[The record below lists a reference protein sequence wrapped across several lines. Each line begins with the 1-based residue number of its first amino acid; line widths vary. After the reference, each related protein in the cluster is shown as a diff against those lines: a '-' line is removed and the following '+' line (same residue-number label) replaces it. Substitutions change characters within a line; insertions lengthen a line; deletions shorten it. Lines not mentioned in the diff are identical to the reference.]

1 MALIGSILATIAA
14 EVGAPIVRDILTK
27 RIGPGGGELAE
38 TVIKTVAGKA
48 GVAPEEL
55 ETVSDPDLREA
66 VVATEAETPELIALW
81 SAGLEGQFA
90 LLKAEMKEGF
100 WQSAWRWGWMYL
112 LGIYWTFYL
121 LIFPIVETLTG
132 VSIQRVEI
140 AVLMTLT
147 TWFIS
152 LYMGGHTIKS
162 LGESA
167 INAVRTWKAAP

>member
-1 MALIGSILATIAA
+1 MSLIGGILATIAA

-27 RIGPGGGELAE
+27 RIGPKGGELAE
-38 TVIKTVAGKA
+38 AVIKTVAGKA
-48 GVAPEEL
+48 GVQPEEL
-55 ETVSDPDLREA
+55 ETVSEPDLREA
-66 VVATEAETPELIALW
+66 VLATEAETPELIALW
-81 SAGLEGQFA
+81 SAGVEGQFA

-132 VSIQRVEI
+132 VLIQRVDI
-140 AVLMTLT
+140 TILMTLT

-167 INAVRTWKAAP
+167 INAVKSWKAAP

>member
-1 MALIGSILATIAA
+1 MAVIGTILATIAA
-14 EVGAPIVRDILTK
+14 EVGAPIVREILTK
-27 RIGPGGGELAE
+27 RIGPKGGELAE

-55 ETVSDPDLREA
+55 ETVSGPDLREA
-66 VVATEAETPELIALW
+66 VKATEKDAPELIALW

-112 LGIYWTFYL
+112 LGLFWIFYL
-121 LIFPIVETLTG
+121 LIFPIVEASTG
-132 VSIQRVEI
+132 MPIQRVDI
-140 AVLMTLT
+140 AILMTLT